1 MTNPDWATIASL
13 ATAGGTLVLAVST
26 FASVRSANRAA
37 RAAERS
43 LLAGMRPLLMPSRLQ
58 DAEQKI
64 LFGDGKWV
72 HVPGGGGAAEVA
84 AAGEVGDLAP
94 RGLFAAGSAGTD
106 DGGSGSAGTDDGG
119 PEDGGP
125 EDGGLEDGGLED
137 GGLEDG
143 GLHDG
148 GLHDGG
154 LDDAV
159 YLAISLRN
167 AGTGIAVVL
176 GWRFS
181 PRPLLGNDE
190 HPSPEFRRQ
199 GRDLYIPAGDMGF
212 WQAAFR
218 DPADP
223 QYAEAKKVVES
234 RQSVTIDLLYGD
246 HEGGQRMESRFNLL
260 PVREGRWLASAG
272 RHHNVDRPDPR

>member
-1 MTNPDWATIASL
+1 VTNPDWATIASL

-72 HVPGGGGAAEVA
+72 HVPGGGAAAEVA

-94 RGLFAAGSAGTD
+94 RGLSGPGSAGL
-106 DGGSGSAGTDDGG
+106 DGGGVDGG
-119 PEDGGP
+119 GLEDS
-125 EDGGLEDGGLED
+125 GLEDGGRHD
-137 GGLEDG
+137 GGLE
-143 GLHDG
+143 
-148 GLHDGG
+148 
-154 LDDAV
+154 DAV

-167 AGTGIAVVL
+167 AGTGIAVVH

-181 PRPLLGNDE
+181 PRPLLADDK

-223 QYAEAKKVVES
+223 QYAEAKRAVES

>member
-43 LLAGMRPLLMPSRLQ
+43 LLAGLRPLLMPSRLQ
-58 DAEQKI
+58 DADQKI
-64 LFGDGKWV
+64 LFGDGRWI
-72 HVPGGGGAAEVA
+72 HAPGGGGAAEVA
-84 AAGEVGDLAP
+84 AGGEVGDLSS
-94 RGLFAAGSAGTD
+94 RGQFGRDA
-106 DGGSGSAGTDDGG
+106 DGGDAVVPAGGHDDV
-119 PEDGGP
+119 
-125 EDGGLEDGGLED
+125 
-137 GGLEDG
+137 
-143 GLHDG
+143 
-148 GLHDGG
+148 
-154 LDDAV
+154 V
-159 YLAISLRN
+159 YLALSLRN
-167 AGTGIAVVL
+167 AGTGIAVVH

-181 PRPLLGNDE
+181 PRPLLADSE

-199 GRDLYIPAGDMGF
+199 SRDLYIPAGEVGF

-223 QYAEAKKVVES
+223 QYAEAKKAVES
-234 RQSVTIDLLYGD
+234 RQPVTIDLLYGN

-260 PVREGRWLASAG
+260 PGREARWIASAS

>member
-1 MTNPDWATIASL
+1 VTNPDWATIASL

-119 PEDGGP
+119 PEDGG
-125 EDGGLEDGGLED
+125 
-137 GGLEDG
+137 
-143 GLHDG
+143 
-148 GLHDGG
+148 LHDGG

-246 HEGGQRMESRFNLL
+246 HEGGQRMESRFNLR
-260 PVREGRWLASAG
+260 PARPEIAG
-272 RHHNVDRPDPR
+272 RNLSGRGPDEIRTLT

>member
-1 MTNPDWATIASL
+1 VTNPDWATIASL

-26 FASVRSANRAA
+26 FASVKSANRAA

-43 LLAGMRPLLMPSRLQ
+43 LLAGLRPLLMPSRLQ
-58 DAEQKI
+58 DPDQKI
-64 LFGDGKWV
+64 LFGDGMWV
-72 HVPGGGGAAEVA
+72 HAPGGGGEALVA
-84 AAGEVGDLAP
+84 AGGEVGDLSA
-94 RGLFAAGSAGTD
+94 RGQFGGDADGPAGGQD
-106 DGGSGSAGTDDGG
+106 
-119 PEDGGP
+119 EV
-125 EDGGLEDGGLED
+125 
-137 GGLEDG
+137 
-143 GLHDG
+143 
-148 GLHDGG
+148 
-154 LDDAV
+154 V

-167 AGTGIAVVL
+167 AGTGIAVVH

-181 PRPLLGNDE
+181 PRPLLVDSE

-199 GRDLYIPAGDMGF
+199 SRDLYIPPGDVGF

-234 RQSVTIDLLYGD
+234 RQPITIDLLYGD
-246 HEGGQRMESRFNLL
+246 HDGGQRMESRFSLL
-260 PVREGRWLASAG
+260 PGRENRWIASAS

>member
-72 HVPGGGGAAEVA
+72 HVPGGGAAAEVA

-94 RGLFAAGSAGTD
+94 RGRSGPGSAGP
-106 DGGSGSAGTDDGG
+106 GSDSAD
-119 PEDGGP
+119 
-125 EDGGLEDGGLED
+125 DGGLED

-154 LDDAV
+154 LEDAV

-167 AGTGIAVVL
+167 AGTGIAVVH

-181 PRPLLGNDE
+181 PRPLLGDDE

>member
-72 HVPGGGGAAEVA
+72 HVPGGGAAAEVA

-94 RGLFAAGSAGTD
+94 RGLSGPGSAGL
-106 DGGSGSAGTDDGG
+106 DGGGVDGG
-119 PEDGGP
+119 GLEDS
-125 EDGGLEDGGLED
+125 GLEDGGRHD
-137 GGLEDG
+137 GGLE
-143 GLHDG
+143 
-148 GLHDGG
+148 
-154 LDDAV
+154 DAV

-167 AGTGIAVVL
+167 AGTGIAVVH

-181 PRPLLGNDE
+181 PRPLLAGDK

-223 QYAEAKKVVES
+223 QYAEAKKAVES